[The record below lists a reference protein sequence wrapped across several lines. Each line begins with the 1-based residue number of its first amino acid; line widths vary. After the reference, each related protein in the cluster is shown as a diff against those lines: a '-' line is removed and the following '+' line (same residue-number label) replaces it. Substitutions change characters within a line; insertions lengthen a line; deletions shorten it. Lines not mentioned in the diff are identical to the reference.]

1 MEEKSMGRSFLILSL
16 AGVLVKVLSAV
27 YMPLLTLIIG
37 TAGYGIYSS
46 SYNAFIFILAVT
58 SMGAQ
63 PAVTKVV
70 AELKALGY
78 HKDAYNAMKIAR
90 NYLAIFGFAFMV
102 VLISFGDSIAKMM
115 SSPSSALSM
124 KFLAPTILLSAM
136 LAAYRGYMQGVDSM
150 KEIAVSQVIEQIFNV
165 VFSLIFALL
174 LNNISR
180 EWGSAGGTVGTTIGA
195 LIAIVYVIYI
205 FNKNDYYEEAIKNN
219 EDGKRISKKRIIKKL
234 IQYGLPITMVAA
246 VQNSAGLIDAM
257 IVKGRLLSAGFEQ
270 LRVDELF
277 GTLNY
282 FNTLIY
288 VPLTIVTALCTAI
301 FPRII
306 SAYVQR
312 NRKELKSQIT
322 YSYRLTYLITIPA
335 AIGLAVLSK
344 EIFLFLLND
353 SYGYQMLAYGSVVLI
368 FMSITSIQNTIL
380 QGVNKLY
387 LVLTTASLGILIKFV
402 VNFILVGIK
411 DINIFGAVIG
421 SVFAFLIPAIINH
434 KRIQK
439 LFKIRIPVI
448 SQGMIP
454 LISSI
459 IMGIVVYLCK
469 MPLLRLVNILEGGRI
484 AIGLVAITSVAIGG
498 IVYLIAMILLKGLT
512 KKDLDLISPK
522 LYEVMP
528 RVLRKKIK

>member
-1 MEEKSMGRSFLILSL
+1 MEEKSVGRSFLILSL
-16 AGVLVKVLSAV
+16 AGVLVKILSAV
-27 YMPLLTLIIG
+27 YIPLLTLIIG
-37 TAGYGIYSS
+37 SAGYGIYSS
-46 SYNAFIFILAVT
+46 GYSAFVFILAVT

-63 PAVTKVV
+63 PAITKVV

-90 NYLAIFGFAFMV
+90 NYLAIFGIVFM
-102 VLISFGDSIAKMM
+102 IIFIIFGDGIASAMNSPE
-115 SSPSSALSM
+115 SSLSL
-124 KFLAPTILLSAM
+124 KFLAPTILLAAM

-150 KEIAVSQVIEQIFNV
+150 KEIAVSQVIEQLFNV
-165 VFSLIFALL
+165 VFSLIFAFLL
-174 LNNISR
+174 KNISL
-180 EWGSAGGTVGTTIGA
+180 EWGSAGGTIGTTIGA

-205 FNKNDYYEEAIKNN
+205 FNKNDYHNEAVINN
-219 EDGKRISKKRIIKKL
+219 EEGKRIRKKRIVKKL

-246 VQNSAGLIDAM
+246 VQNSAGLLDAV

-270 LRVDELF
+270 IKVHELF

-306 SAYVQR
+306 ASYVQK
-312 NRKELKSQIT
+312 NKKELRSQIS

-335 AIGLAVLSK
+335 SIGLAVLSK
-344 EIFLFLLND
+344 EIFIFLLND
-353 SYGYQMLAYGSVVLI
+353 SFGYQMLKYGSIVLI

-387 LVLTTASLGILIKFV
+387 LVLTTASIGILIKLIM
-402 VNFILVGIK
+402 NFILVGIK

-421 SVFAFLIPAIINH
+421 SVISFLVPAIINH
-434 KRIQK
+434 KKIQK
-439 LFKIRIPVI
+439 IFKIKIPI
-448 SQGMIP
+448 LRQGIIP
-454 LISSI
+454 FISSI
-459 IMGIVVYLCK
+459 IMGIVVVLCK
-469 MPLLRLVNILEGGRI
+469 GPLLRLVNILEGGRI
-484 AIGLVAITSVAIGG
+484 AIGLVAIVSVAIGG
-498 IVYLIAMILLKGLT
+498 LVYVIAMIFLKGLT

-522 LYEVMP
+522 LYELMP